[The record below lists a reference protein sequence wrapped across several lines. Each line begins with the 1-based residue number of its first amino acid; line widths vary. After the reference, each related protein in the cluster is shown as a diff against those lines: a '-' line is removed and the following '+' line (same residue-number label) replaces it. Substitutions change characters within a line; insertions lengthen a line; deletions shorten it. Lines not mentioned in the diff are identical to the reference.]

1 MPTYLVEVIETVTT
15 VRRVTIEAED
25 YDAAEEQAAE
35 ADWRD
40 WPIVAQNCETEML
53 DLLEVP

>member
-35 ADWRD
+35 A
-40 WPIVAQNCETEML
+40 
-53 DLLEVP
+53 